1 MMNTPLVRAKSRSL
15 RYTDPA
21 AITAGVTRGVC
32 RWLADLGF
40 AALTEFKLG
49 NGRRAD
55 VAGLS
60 PDGTIVMVEV
70 KSTVQDFRAD
80 DKWLDY
86 VPYCDG
92 FSFAVPAHFPQKILP
107 DSCGILVGDRHG
119 ATVIRPAIEHRL
131 HPARRKAL
139 TLRFAHAAGQRLM
152 ASHDPR
158 F

>member
-1 MMNTPLVRAKSRSL
+1 MNMQITRRRTTAL

-32 RWLADLGF
+32 RWLANLGY

-60 PDGTIVMVEV
+60 PEGRIVMIEV

-92 FSFAVPAHFPQKILP
+92 FSFAVPDSFPLNILP
-107 DSCGILVGDRHG
+107 ETCGILVADRHG
-119 ATVIRPAIEHRL
+119 ATVIRPAVYHRL

-139 TLRFAHAAGQRLM
+139 TLRFAHAAGQRLANVM
-152 ASHDPR
+152 DPR
-158 F
+158 V

>member
-1 MMNTPLVRAKSRSL
+1 MNTPLVQSRTQVL

-32 RWLADLGF
+32 RWLADLGY

-55 VAGLS
+55 VTGLS
-60 PDGTIVMVEV
+60 PSGTLVMVEV

-92 FSFAVPAHFPQKILP
+92 FSFAVPPHFPLEILP
-107 DSCGILVGDRHG
+107 DTCGILVADRHG
-119 ATVIRPAIEHRL
+119 ATVHRPAARHRL

-152 ASHDPR
+152 STHDPR
-158 F
+158 V

>member
-1 MMNTPLVRAKSRSL
+1 MNTPLVRRKSQAI
-15 RYTDPA
+15 RYTDA
-21 AITAGVTRGVC
+21 AAVTAGVTRGVC
-32 RWLADLGF
+32 RWLGEIGY

-55 VAGLS
+55 VAGLA

-70 KSTVQDFRAD
+70 KSTVADFRAD

-92 FSFAVPAHFPQKILP
+92 FSFAVPEEFPLNILP
-107 DSCGILVGDRHG
+107 ETCGILVADRH
-119 ATVIRPAIEHRL
+119 TPPVVRPAVMHRL

-139 TLRFAHAAGQRLM
+139 TLRFAHGAGQRLM
-152 ASHDPR
+152 AMTDPR
-158 F
+158 I